1 MIENQKFRPA
11 QVVGPLGEPLTI
23 DSLPP
28 PGTTRWVVRR
38 KAEVVAAV
46 NGGLLTFEEVCERYD
61 LTMEE
66 FASWK
71 RAVERSGMPGLRVT
85 RIQHYKSLYERQ
97 QRF

>member
-1 MIENQKFRPA
+1 MLENQKFRPH
-11 QVVGPLGEPLTI
+11 QVIGPLGEPLTL

-46 NGGLLTFEEVCERYD
+46 NGGLLTADEVCDRYN
-61 LTMEE
+61 LSVEE
-66 FASWK
+66 FAGWQ
-71 RAVERSGMPGLRVT
+71 RAVDRSGMPGLRVT

-97 QRF
+97 QKY